1 MNAGVPAKNTRRLRR
16 YEKKLNPLIKVKNL
30 PYAPKPTLP
39 VHTQTHS
46 EAISAEHCIRVR
58 THRDPRIRQAN
69 SKGGRPRV
77 WTEDKLVKLVRLWKE
92 GLSLDEIARE
102 IGMSYN
108 SVKDRVYRMTKEGS
122 LKKRVRKISDTDKDE
137 IVRLIGKGL
146 TQQQVAEV
154 MGISRSAVQGVL
166 RRYNK

>member
-1 MNAGVPAKNTRRLRR
+1 MRR

-30 PYAPKPTLP
+30 PNAPKPTLP
-39 VHTQTHS
+39 VYTQTHS

-58 THRDPRIRQAN
+58 THRQPQVREAN
-69 SKGGRPRV
+69 SRGNKGGRPTV

-102 IGMSYN
+102 TGMSFN
-108 SVKDRVYRMTKEGS
+108 STKDKIYRMCKEGT
-122 LKKRVRKISDTDKDE
+122 LQKRVRKISESDKDE

-154 MGISRSAVQGVL
+154 FSVSRSAVQGVL
-166 RRYNK
+166 RRYKR

>member
-1 MNAGVPAKNTRRLRR
+1 M
-16 YEKKLNPLIKVKNL
+16 
-30 PYAPKPTLP
+30 
-39 VHTQTHS
+39 
-46 EAISAEHCIRVR
+46 
-58 THRDPRIRQAN
+58 
-69 SKGGRPRV
+69 